1 MTRMLER
8 VIPVLVFAVLGCGDG
23 GGDGGGGQAGGGGNP
38 GGTSLSARIDGEP
51 WAAVDDFIQVSGN
64 PGAPRLGTI
73 VLNGVEVATGQGL
86 TLALSFISGPGTYPL
101 GVNIG
106 TTPGGT
112 GQVTAPPD
120 SWLTPLSGD
129 AGTVTVS
136 VRTATRI
143 AGTFSF
149 SADPLLGGGPPAEVR
164 DGKFDIT
171 VSAGLPPLPTGGGS
185 TVSATFDGSPW
196 NGATVVGLSPGADL
210 LSLSASNTAYS
221 LSMTPKVPVA
231 AGNSY
236 HIPSQIS
243 LTVIRMGTAESW
255 TAIVGEDIGTWTIDT
270 FSATRA
276 TGRFDATLP
285 KSGGGAALDVSE
297 GIYDLDLEPDAI

>member
-1 MTRMLER
+1 MTRMIER
-8 VIPVLVFAVLGCGDG
+8 VIAVLVLAALGCGDG

-38 GGTSLSARIDGEP
+38 GGTSFSARIDGEP
-51 WAAVDDFIQVSGN
+51 WAADDDLVQVTGN

-73 VLNGVEVATGQGL
+73 VISGLEVATGQGL

-112 GQVTAPPD
+112 GQVTDPPD

-129 AGTVTVS
+129 AGTVTIT

-149 SADPLLGGGPPAEVR
+149 SADPLLGGGPAAVVT

-171 VSAGLPPLPTGGGS
+171 QSAGLPALPTGDGS
-185 TVSATFDGSPW
+185 TASATIDGSAW
-196 NGATVVGLSPGADL
+196 NGATVVALNPGAGV
-210 LSLSASNTAYS
+210 LSVSASNTAYS
-221 LSMTPKVPVA
+221 ISMTPKVPLT

-236 HIPSQIS
+236 GIPSQIS
-243 LTVIRMGTAESW
+243 LTIIRTGAADSW
-255 TAIVGEDIGTWTIDT
+255 VAIGGDDVGTWTIDT
-270 FSATRA
+270 FTATRA
-276 TGRFDATLP
+276 TGTFDATLP
-285 KSGGGAALDVSE
+285 KSGG
-297 GIYDLDLEPDAI
+297 